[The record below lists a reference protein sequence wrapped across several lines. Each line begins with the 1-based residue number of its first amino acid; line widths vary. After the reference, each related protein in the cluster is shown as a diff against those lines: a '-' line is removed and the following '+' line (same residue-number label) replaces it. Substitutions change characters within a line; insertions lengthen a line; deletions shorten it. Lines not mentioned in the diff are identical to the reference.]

1 MKASELRAMQAQ
13 YMSGNYTPRRTETN
27 ERPMVSR
34 ASNRQVSYLTDLVAR
49 HPDHANTIGITSV
62 TDLRTLTEAAASDS
76 ISYIINEG
84 GR

>member
-34 ASNRQVSYLTDLVAR
+34 ASNRQVSYLTDLK
-49 HPDHANTIGITSV
+49 
-62 TDLRTLTEAAASDS
+62 DS
-76 ISYIINEG
+76 PGSKPPGMRVIN
-84 GR
+84 R